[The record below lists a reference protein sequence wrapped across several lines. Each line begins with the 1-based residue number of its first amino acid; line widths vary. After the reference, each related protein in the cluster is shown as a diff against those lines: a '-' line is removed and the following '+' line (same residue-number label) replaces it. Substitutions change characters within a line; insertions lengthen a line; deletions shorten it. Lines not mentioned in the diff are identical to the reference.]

1 MMNTLCCRGL
11 KLVLGAALVAFLT
24 RGEARAA
31 FMVSINGTVVAVDN
45 GAGDMNPTGHEVTF
59 TGTVNGYKVQL
70 QARSQSGGGGSG
82 GGGSGGSGYR
92 AGIDLLD
99 LQVIGDDPTGP
110 LTITL
115 SDTYSLPG
123 SGLGTYDLVS
133 QLNRDS
139 IPGYSTS
146 GTVSLATAAT
156 SGSGSG
162 GGSTPDVSLSPGQ
175 SSGTSSGSFPSTSN
189 NFDID
194 LTVGIKDLGKGDG
207 VQVSGGGV
215 VHAPA
220 PASAVLLLSGTPF
233 LMMFRQFRRG
243 QNRSVQPVI

>member
-1 MMNTLCCRGL
+1 MMSTLCCRGL

-24 RGEARAA
+24 QGEARAA
-31 FMVSINGTVVAVDN
+31 FMVTVNGSVVAIDG
-45 GAGDMNPTGHEVTF
+45 GAGDLNPTGHEVTF
-59 TGTVNGYKVQL
+59 AGTVNGYKIQL
-70 QARSQSGGGGSG
+70 QARSQSGGGS
-82 GGGSGGSGYR
+82 GGGSGSSGYR

-99 LQVIGDDPTGP
+99 LQVIGDNPTGP

-139 IPGYSTS
+139 TPGYSTS
-146 GTVSLATAAT
+146 GTVSLATTAT

-189 NFDID
+189 DYN
-194 LTVGIKDLGKGDG
+194 LGQTVVVDGLGNGDG
-207 VQVSGGGV
+207 VQVSGGSV

-220 PASAVLLLSGTPF
+220 PASAVLLLSGAPF